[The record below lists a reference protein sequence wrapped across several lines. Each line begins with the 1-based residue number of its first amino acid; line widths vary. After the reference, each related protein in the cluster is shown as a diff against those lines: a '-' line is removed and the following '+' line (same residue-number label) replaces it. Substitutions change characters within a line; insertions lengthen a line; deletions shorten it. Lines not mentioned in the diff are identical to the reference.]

1 MGLLLNNKL
10 SLLFSFLF
18 VFGVTFAQ
26 EGNDINNVKDY
37 KDPKQFTKFRKRRL
51 VIASW
56 QINQLKKGA
65 LVVRLKTNKKL
76 IEVLKKQ
83 GKEELAIQ
91 KEVEQLAITKN
102 TILAYT
108 NKLTFCKVYFIY
120 SDFADSLLRGAR
132 KGIFL
137 DSNLTIN
144 PSIEMTEKFYLIAER
159 DYAYNSSIG
168 FVKQDSAMYVFEAG
182 NPVKEMAVVIKNKY
196 GHQLKGPFPYCV
208 KDKTYAGVNASVNQY
223 VVLNGK
229 THLVAIGKQ
238 FSKEK
243 LFLYIGVLD
252 DNLRQFYQS
261 TSNPETEKIDPEILP
276 FLY

>member
-1 MGLLLNNKL
+1 MGRLLSNKI

-18 VFGVTFAQ
+18 VFGMTFAQ

-76 IEVLKKQ
+76 IEALKKQ

-91 KEVEQLAITKN
+91 KEIEQLAITKN
-102 TILAYT
+102 TMLAYI
-108 NKLTFCKVYFIY
+108 NKLTFCKVYFMY
-120 SDFADSLLRGAR
+120 SDFADSLLHGVR

-137 DSNLTIN
+137 DTNLTIN
-144 PSIEMTEKFYLIAER
+144 PLIEMTEQFYLIAER

-168 FVKQDSAMYVFEAG
+168 FVKQDSAKYVFEAG
-182 NPVKEMAVVIKNKY
+182 NPVKEMAVVVKNKY
-196 GHQLKGPFPYCV
+196 GHQLKGPFPYYV
-208 KDKTYAGVNASVNQY
+208 KDKTYAGINASVRQA
-223 VVLNGK
+223 VVLDGK
-229 THLVAIGKQ
+229 TSLANIGKQ

-243 LFLYIGVLD
+243 LSIYIGILD
-252 DNLRQFYQS
+252 DNLKQFYQS
-261 TSNPETEKIDPEILP
+261 TPNLETEKIDSEILP